1 MVFSV
6 SDKATDLIERQRLM
20 DLVLASARQD
30 VSPNTIPRILVSREP
45 VRLTGADVDELPDDN
60 VSPLA
65 VLVVLAMLMGLFV
78 AIVQL

>member
-1 MVFSV
+1 M
-6 SDKATDLIERQRLM
+6 SDKATDLIERERLM

-30 VSPNTIPRILVSREP
+30 VNPNTIPRILVSRDP
-45 VRLTGADVDELPDDN
+45 VRLNAIAVDEPDDS

-65 VLVVLAMLMGLFV
+65 VLVVLAVLIGLFV

>member
-6 SDKATDLIERQRLM
+6 SDKATDLMERERLM
-20 DLVLASARQD
+20 DLVLASARHD
-30 VSPNTIPRILVSREP
+30 VNPNTIPRILVSRDP
-45 VRLTGADVDELPDDN
+45 VRITAVEDVPEDS

-65 VLVVLAMLMGLFV
+65 VLVVLAMLLGLFV

>member
-6 SDKATDLIERQRLM
+6 SDKATDLMERERLM
-20 DLVLASARQD
+20 DLVLASARED
-30 VSPNTIPRILVSREP
+30 VNPNTIPRILVSRDP
-45 VRLTGADVDELPDDN
+45 VRLNAVEIDEPDDN

-65 VLVVLAMLMGLFV
+65 VLVVLALLVGLFV